1 MRLLDS
7 LDLPHDLK
15 RLAPRELDRLAQEIR
30 EEIIHTVAKTGG
42 HLASSLGAV
51 DLAIALHAVLD
62 SPRDKIIWDVGHQ
75 AYAHKIITGRRAAF
89 GSLRQYGGLSGFP
102 RRDESPHD
110 AFNTGHSSTSVSAAL
125 GMAMARDLKGEDF
138 TVVAVIGD
146 GSLTGGMA
154 FEALNHAGHVK
165 TDLIVVLNDNEMS
178 ISPNVG
184 ALASYLA
191 RIRTEPRLLKLRQDI
206 ERVLEGVPRIGKDLA
221 ESLRRLKG
229 SVKYLVVPGMLF
241 ESLGFTYLGPLDGHD
256 ISSVMRTIEDARAKG
271 GPVLVHV
278 VTKKGRGY
286 APAERDPRRFHGVG
300 RFDVASGELPKQPG
314 PPTFTQVFGETL
326 ASIAAEDD
334 RIVAITAAMPDGT
347 GLDVFARLHPDRFF
361 DVGIAEQH
369 AVTLAAGLASLGIVP
384 VAAIYS
390 TFLQRAYDQ
399 IVHDVALQ
407 GLHVVFAVDR
417 AGLVGEDGP
426 THHGAFD
433 LAYLRGVP
441 GMTLMAPA
449 DEEELVAMVRAALSM
464 DGPVA
469 VRYPKSQGFGQAAL
483 RPPQPVE
490 RGKGVLVQDGDD
502 VAIVAIGS
510 MVHPSLQAARLLE
523 REGVRAA
530 VVNARFAKP
539 LDEDLL
545 IQVTESCRRIVVVE
559 EGTPLGGFGSAVLET
574 LARRGYGEQAVA
586 VSHLALP
593 DAFVQHGSREA
604 LLAAC
609 GLTPMHI
616 ARAAQDLCGA
626 DNSASRSWRG
636 LHRSLQEQRRGSSSP
651 DVGVAK
657 WEAQT
662 TLSRE

>member
-1 MRLLDS
+1 MARLLDR

-15 RLAPRELDRLAQEIR
+15 RLSPQELEQLASEIR
-30 EEIIHTVAKTGG
+30 EEIITTVAKTGG
-42 HLASSLGAV
+42 HLAPSLGAV

-62 SPRDKIIWDVGHQ
+62 SPRDKIVWDVGHQ
-75 AYAHKIITGRRAAF
+75 AYAHKILTGRHTAF
-89 GSLRQYGGLSGFP
+89 GSLRQFGGISGFP

-110 AFNTGHSSTSVSAAL
+110 AFNTGHSSTSISAAL
-125 GMAMARDLKGEDF
+125 GIAKARDLKGEHF
-138 TVVAVIGD
+138 TVVAIIGD

-154 FEALNHAGHVK
+154 FEALNHAGHLK

-191 RIRTEPRLLKLRQDI
+191 RLRTEPRLLKLRQDI
-206 ERVLEGVPRIGKDLA
+206 ERILEGVPRIGKDLA
-221 ESLRRLKG
+221 ESVRRLKG

-241 ESLGFTYLGPLDGHD
+241 ENLGFTYLGPLDGHD
-256 ISSVMRTIEDARAKG
+256 IPSIMRTVEDARAKG
-271 GPVLVHV
+271 GPVLIHV

-286 APAERDPRRFHGVG
+286 PPAEADPRKFHGVG
-300 RFDVASGELPKQPG
+300 EFDVGSGELLRSPG
-314 PPTFTQVFGETL
+314 PPTYTQVFGETL
-326 ASIAAEDD
+326 AKLASSDP

-347 GLDVFARLHPDRFF
+347 GIDAVARLHPDRFF

-369 AVTLAAGLASLGIVP
+369 AVTLAAGLASQGFIP

-433 LAYLRGVP
+433 LAYLRSVP
-441 GMTLMAPA
+441 GMTVMAPA
-449 DEEELVAMVRAALSM
+449 DEAELVAMLSAALAM

-469 VRYPKSQGFGQAAL
+469 LRYPRAQGWGDAAL
-483 RPPQPVE
+483 RPPRPVE
-490 RGKGVLVQDGDD
+490 HGKGVLIRDGDD

-510 MVHPSLQAARLLE
+510 MVYPSLQAATLLE
-523 REGVRAA
+523 RRGINAA

-539 LDEDLL
+539 VDEDLL
-545 IQVTESCRRIVVVE
+545 SYVADRCGRMVVVE
-559 EGTPLGGFGSAVLET
+559 EGTPVGGFGSAV
-574 LARRGYGEQAVA
+574 AQMIAQRGSAEHPVA
-586 VSHLALP
+586 FRHLALP
-593 DAFVQHGSREA
+593 DAFVQHGPRET

-609 GLTPMHI
+609 GLTPTHI
-616 ARAAQDLCGA
+616 ARAAADLCECNP
-626 DNSASRSWRG
+626 DVMRM
-636 LHRSLQEQRRGSSSP
+636 RRGTPPIDSGELAA
-651 DVGVAK
+651 GV
-657 WEAQT
+657 EVT
-662 TLSRE
+662 

>member
-1 MRLLDS
+1 M
-7 LDLPHDLK
+7 DLPHDLK
-15 RLAPRELDRLAQEIR
+15 QLSPRDLDRLASEIR
-30 EEIIHTVAKTGG
+30 EEIIRTVAKTGG

-75 AYAHKIITGRRAAF
+75 AYAHKIITGRRAVF
-89 GSLRQYGGLSGFP
+89 GSLRQFGGISGFP

-125 GMAMARDLKGEDF
+125 GMAKARDLKGEDF

-146 GSLTGGMA
+146 GSLTGGMS

-206 ERVLEGVPRIGKDLA
+206 ERVLEGVPRIGRDLA

-256 ISSVMRTIEDARAKG
+256 IPSVMRTIEDARAKG

-286 APAERDPRRFHGVG
+286 APAEKDPRRFHGVG
-300 RFDVASGELPKQPG
+300 KFDAASGELPRQPG
-314 PPTFTQVFGETL
+314 PPTYTEVFGEAL
-326 ASIAAEDD
+326 ARFAADD
-334 RIVAITAAMPDGT
+334 ARIVAITAAMPDGT
-347 GLDVFARLHPDRFF
+347 GLDVFGRLHPDRFF

-369 AVTLAAGLASLGIVP
+369 AVTLAAGLASQGLVP

-433 LAYLRGVP
+433 LAYLRSVP
-441 GMTLMAPA
+441 GMTVMAPA
-449 DEEELVAMVRAALSM
+449 DEEELVAMLRAALLM

-469 VRYPKSQGFGQAAL
+469 VRYPKSQGWGHAAL
-483 RPPQPVE
+483 RPPRPVE
-490 RGKGVLVQDGDD
+490 RGRGVLVREGDD

-510 MVHPSLQAARLLE
+510 MVHPSLQAARILE
-523 REGVRAA
+523 RRGVSAA

-545 IQVTESCRRIVVVE
+545 LKVAGRCRRMVVVE
-559 EGTPLGGFGSAVLET
+559 EGTSLGGFGSGALET
-574 LARRGYGEQAVA
+574 LARRGRGGDALA
-586 VSHLALP
+586 FRHLALP
-593 DAFVQHGSREA
+593 DAFVQHGPREA
-604 LLAAC
+604 LLASC
-609 GLTPMHI
+609 GLTPAHI
-616 ARAAQDLCGA
+616 AKAAMELCAA
-626 DNSASRSWRG
+626 DTDAAWK
-636 LHRSLQEQRRGSSSP
+636 RRGSEDENRDQPSP
-651 DVGVAK
+651 GAEVAK
-657 WEAQT
+657 WQAQT
-662 TLSRE
+662 MLSRE

>member
-1 MRLLDS
+1 
-7 LDLPHDLK
+7 LK
-15 RLAPRELDRLAQEIR
+15 RLSPQELEQLASEIR
-30 EEIIHTVAKTGG
+30 EEIITTVAKTGG
-42 HLASSLGAV
+42 HLAPSLGAV

-62 SPRDKIIWDVGHQ
+62 SPRDKIVWDVGHQ
-75 AYAHKIITGRRAAF
+75 AYAHKILTGRHTVFR
-89 GSLRQYGGLSGFP
+89 SLRQFGGISGFP

-110 AFNTGHSSTSVSAAL
+110 AFNTGHSSTSISAAL
-125 GMAMARDLKGEDF
+125 GIAKARDLKGEDF

-154 FEALNHAGHVK
+154 FEALNHAGHLK

-191 RIRTEPRLLKLRQDI
+191 RLRTEPRLLKLRQDI
-206 ERVLEGVPRIGKDLA
+206 ERILEGVPRIGKDLA
-221 ESLRRLKG
+221 ESVRRLKG

-241 ESLGFTYLGPLDGHD
+241 ENLGFTYLGPLDGHD
-256 ISSVMRTIEDARAKG
+256 IQAIMRTVEDARAKG
-271 GPVLVHV
+271 GPVLIHV

-286 APAERDPRRFHGVG
+286 PPAEADPRKFHGVG
-300 RFDVASGELPKQPG
+300 EFDVASGELLRSPG
-314 PPTFTQVFGETL
+314 PPTYTQVFGETL
-326 ASIAAEDD
+326 AKLGSSDP

-347 GLDVFARLHPDRFF
+347 GLDAFARLHPDRFF

-369 AVTLAAGLASLGIVP
+369 AVTLAAGLASQGFIP

-433 LAYLRGVP
+433 IAYLRSVP
-441 GMTLMAPA
+441 GMTVMAPA
-449 DEEELVAMVRAALSM
+449 DEVELVVMFSAALRM

-469 VRYPKSQGFGQAAL
+469 LRYPRAQGWGDAAF
-483 RPPQPVE
+483 RPACPIE
-490 RGKGVLVQDGDD
+490 HGKGVLVRDGDD

-510 MVHPSLQAARLLE
+510 MVYPSLQAAALLE
-523 REGVRAA
+523 RRGISAA

-539 LDEDLL
+539 IDEELL
-545 IQVTESCRRIVVVE
+545 LYVASRCGRVVAVE
-559 EGTPLGGFGSAVLET
+559 EGTPAGGFGSAVAQVIAQHGT
-574 LARRGYGEQAVA
+574 TGQAVA
-586 VSHLALP
+586 FRHLALP
-593 DAFVQHGSREA
+593 DAFVQHGPRDT
-604 LLAAC
+604 LLAGC
-609 GLTPMHI
+609 GLTPTHI
-616 ARAAQDLCGA
+616 AKAAADLLERSPGVIRTRQGT
-626 DNSASRSWRG
+626 SAM
-636 LHRSLQEQRRGSSSP
+636 SSSELAAGAE
-651 DVGVAK
+651 V
-657 WEAQT
+657 T
-662 TLSRE
+662 R

>member
-1 MRLLDS
+1 MARLLDR

-15 RLAPRELDRLAQEIR
+15 RLSPQELEQLASEIR
-30 EEIIHTVAKTGG
+30 EEIITTVAKTGG
-42 HLASSLGAV
+42 HLAPSLGAV

-62 SPRDKIIWDVGHQ
+62 SPRDKIVWDVGHQ
-75 AYAHKIITGRRAAF
+75 AYAHKILTGRHTVF
-89 GSLRQYGGLSGFP
+89 GSLRQFGGISGFP

-110 AFNTGHSSTSVSAAL
+110 AFNTGHSSTSISAAL
-125 GMAMARDLKGEDF
+125 GIAKARDLKGEDF
-138 TVVAVIGD
+138 TVAAVIGD

-154 FEALNHAGHVK
+154 FEALNHAGHLK

-191 RIRTEPRLLKLRQDI
+191 RLRTEPRLLKLRQDI
-206 ERVLEGVPRIGKDLA
+206 ERILEGVPRIGKDLA
-221 ESLRRLKG
+221 ESVRRLKG

-241 ESLGFTYLGPLDGHD
+241 ENLGFTYLGPLDGHD
-256 ISSVMRTIEDARAKG
+256 IQAIMRTVEDARAKG
-271 GPVLVHV
+271 GPVLIHV

-286 APAERDPRRFHGVG
+286 PPAEADPRKFHGVG
-300 RFDVASGELPKQPG
+300 EFDVASGELLRSPG
-314 PPTFTQVFGETL
+314 PPTYTQVFGETL
-326 ASIAAEDD
+326 AKLGSSDP

-347 GLDVFARLHPDRFF
+347 GLDAFARLHPDRFF

-369 AVTLAAGLASLGIVP
+369 AVTLAAGLASQGFIP

-433 LAYLRGVP
+433 IAYLRSVP
-441 GMTLMAPA
+441 GMTVMAPA
-449 DEEELVAMVRAALSM
+449 DEVELVAMFSAALRM

-469 VRYPKSQGFGQAAL
+469 LRYPRAQGWGDAAF
-483 RPPQPVE
+483 RPACPIE
-490 RGKGVLVQDGDD
+490 HGKGVLVRDGDD

-510 MVHPSLQAARLLE
+510 MVYPSLQAAALLE
-523 REGVRAA
+523 RRGISAA

-539 LDEDLL
+539 IDEELL
-545 IQVTESCRRIVVVE
+545 LYVASRCGRVVAVE
-559 EGTPLGGFGSAVLET
+559 EGTPAGGFGSAVAQVIAQHGT
-574 LARRGYGEQAVA
+574 TGQAVA
-586 VSHLALP
+586 FRHLALP
-593 DAFVQHGSREA
+593 DAFVQHGPRDT
-604 LLAAC
+604 LLAGC
-609 GLTPMHI
+609 GLTPTHI
-616 ARAAQDLCGA
+616 AKAAADLLERSPGVIRTRQGT
-626 DNSASRSWRG
+626 SAM
-636 LHRSLQEQRRGSSSP
+636 GSSELAAGAE
-651 DVGVAK
+651 V
-657 WEAQT
+657 T
-662 TLSRE
+662 R

>member
-1 MRLLDS
+1 MARLLDS
-7 LDLPHDLK
+7 LDLPQDLK
-15 RLAPRELDRLAQEIR
+15 RLSPQDLDQLASEIR
-30 EEIIHTVAKTGG
+30 EEIIQTVAKTGG
-42 HLASSLGAV
+42 HLAPSLGAV

-75 AYAHKIITGRRAAF
+75 AYAHKILTGRHAVF
-89 GSLRQYGGLSGFP
+89 GSLRQFGGISGFP

-110 AFNTGHSSTSVSAAL
+110 AFNTGHSSTSISAAL
-125 GMAMARDLKGEDF
+125 GMAKARDLKGEDF

-154 FEALNHAGHVK
+154 FEALNHAGHLK

-191 RIRTEPRLLKLRQDI
+191 RLRTEPRLLKLRQDI
-206 ERVLEGVPRIGKDLA
+206 ERMLEGIPRIGKELA
-221 ESLRRLKG
+221 ESVRRLKG

-241 ESLGFTYLGPLDGHD
+241 ENLGFTYLGPLDGHD
-256 ISSVMRTIEDARAKG
+256 IPSIMRTVEDARAKG
-271 GPVLVHV
+271 GPVLIHV

-286 APAERDPRRFHGVG
+286 APAEADPRKFHGVG
-300 RFDVASGELPKQPG
+300 GFDVASGELSRSPG
-314 PPTFTQVFGETL
+314 PPTYTQVFGETVARL
-326 ASIAAEDD
+326 AAGDP

-347 GLDVFARLHPDRFF
+347 GLDIFGRLHPERFF

-369 AVTLAAGLASLGIVP
+369 AVTLAAGFASQGLIP

-433 LAYLRGVP
+433 LAYLRSVP
-441 GMTLMAPA
+441 GMTVMSPA
-449 DEEELVAMVRAALSM
+449 DEEELVAMLSAALAM

-469 VRYPKSQGFGQAAL
+469 VRYPRSQGWGQAAL
-483 RPPQPVE
+483 RPASPIE
-490 RGKGVLVQDGDD
+490 HGRGVLVRDGDD

-510 MVHPSLQAARLLE
+510 MVHPSLQAAVLLE
-523 REGVRAA
+523 RKGIRAA

-545 IQVTESCRRIVVVE
+545 FEVAGRCGRVVVVE
-559 EGTPLGGFGSAVLET
+559 EGTPVGGFGSAVAET
-574 LARRGYGEQAVA
+574 LARRGRGGHAIA
-586 VSHLALP
+586 LRHLALP

-609 GLTPMHI
+609 GLTPSHI
-616 ARAAQDLCGA
+616 ARAAVDLCEAAGTDA
-626 DNSASRSWRG
+626 TRK
-636 LHRSLQEQRRGSSSP
+636 RRSSP
-651 DVGVAK
+651 PRERNELAAGAEVTG
-657 WEAQT
+657 WQAQT
-662 TLSRE
+662 MLLRE

>member
-1 MRLLDS
+1 M
-7 LDLPHDLK
+7 
-15 RLAPRELDRLAQEIR
+15 LAAEIR
-30 EEIIHTVAKTGG
+30 EEIIHTVSKTGG
-42 HLASSLGAV
+42 HLAPSLGAV
-51 DLAIALHAVLD
+51 DLAVALHAVLD

-75 AYAHKIITGRRAAF
+75 AYAHKLLTGRRESFAT
-89 GSLRQYGGLSGFP
+89 LRQFGGVAGFP

-110 AFNTGHSSTSVSAAL
+110 AFNTGHSSTSISAAL
-125 GMAMARDLKGEDF
+125 GMAKARDLKGDDF

-165 TDLIVVLNDNEMS
+165 GDLIVVLNDNEMS

-191 RIRTEPRLLKLRQDI
+191 RLRTEPRLLKLRQDL
-206 ERVLEGVPRIGKDLA
+206 ERILEGIPRIGKDLA
-221 ESLRRLKG
+221 ESVRRLKG
-229 SVKYLVVPGMLF
+229 SLKYLVVPGMLF

-256 ISSVMRTIEDARAKG
+256 IPSVMRTVEDARAKG
-271 GPVLVHV
+271 GPVLIHV
-278 VTKKGRGY
+278 ITKKGRGY
-286 APAERDPRRFHGVG
+286 RPAEADPRKFHGVG
-300 RFDVASGELPKQPG
+300 KFDVESGELARSSG
-314 PPTFTQVFGETL
+314 PPTYTQVFGETIADL
-326 ASIAAEDD
+326 AARDP

-347 GLDVFARLHPDRFF
+347 GLDTFGRRHPDRFF

-369 AVTLAAGLASLGIVP
+369 AVTFAAGLASQGLMP

-407 GLHVVFAVDR
+407 GIHVVFAVDR

-433 LAYLRGVP
+433 LAYLRSVP
-441 GMTLMAPA
+441 GMTVMAPA
-449 DEEELVAMVRAALSM
+449 DEGELVAMLSYALAL

-469 VRYPKSQGFGQAAL
+469 VRYPRSQGLGEAAF
-483 RPPQPVE
+483 RPSKPIDL
-490 RGKGVLVQDGDD
+490 GKGVVVREGDD

-510 MVHPSLQAARLLE
+510 MVHPSLQAAEILQR
-523 REGVRAA
+523 RGVAAA

-545 IQVTESCRRIVVVE
+545 LEAAGRSGRVVVVE
-559 EGTPLGGFGSAVLET
+559 EGTAVGGFGSGVAAAF
-574 LARRGYGEQAVA
+574 ARRTGAPVA
-586 VSHLALP
+586 MRHLALP
-593 DAFVQHGSREA
+593 DSFVEHGAREV

-609 GLTPMHI
+609 GLTPHHI
-616 ARAAQDLCGA
+616 AEVAIDLCQTGRGA
-626 DNSASRSWRG
+626 PPRRAGSCRAG
-636 LHRSLQEQRRGSSSP
+636 QEN
-651 DVGVAK
+651 VAAGAEVTG
-657 WEAQT
+657 WQAQT
-662 TLSRE
+662 MLLRK

>member
-1 MRLLDS
+1 VARLLDR

-15 RLAPRELDRLAQEIR
+15 RLSPQELEQLASEIR
-30 EEIIHTVAKTGG
+30 EEIITTVAKTGG
-42 HLASSLGAV
+42 HLAPSLGAV

-62 SPRDKIIWDVGHQ
+62 SPRDKIVWDVGHQ
-75 AYAHKIITGRRAAF
+75 AYAHKILTGRHTVVR
-89 GSLRQYGGLSGFP
+89 SLRQFGGISGFP

-110 AFNTGHSSTSVSAAL
+110 AVNTGHSRTSISAAL
-125 GMAMARDLKGEDF
+125 GIAKARDLKGEDF

-154 FEALNHAGHVK
+154 FEALNHAGHLK

-191 RIRTEPRLLKLRQDI
+191 RLRTEPRLLKLRQDI
-206 ERVLEGVPRIGKDLA
+206 ERILEGVPRIGKDLA
-221 ESLRRLKG
+221 ESVRRLKG

-241 ESLGFTYLGPLDGHD
+241 ENLGFTYLGPLDGHD
-256 ISSVMRTIEDARAKG
+256 IQAIMRTVEDARAKG
-271 GPVLVHV
+271 GPVLIHV

-286 APAERDPRRFHGVG
+286 PPAEADPRKFHGVG
-300 RFDVASGELPKQPG
+300 EFDVASGELLRSPG
-314 PPTFTQVFGETL
+314 PPTYTQVFGEPL
-326 ASIAAEDD
+326 AKLGSSAP
-334 RIVAITAAMPDGT
+334 RIVAIPAAMPDGT
-347 GLDVFARLHPDRFF
+347 GLDAFARLHPDRFF

-369 AVTLAAGLASLGIVP
+369 AVTLAAGLASQGFIP

-433 LAYLRGVP
+433 IAYLRSVP
-441 GMTLMAPA
+441 GMTVMAPA
-449 DEEELVAMVRAALSM
+449 DEVELVVMFSAALRM

-469 VRYPKSQGFGQAAL
+469 LRYPRAQGWGDAAF
-483 RPPQPVE
+483 RPACPIE
-490 RGKGVLVQDGDD
+490 HGKGVLVRDGDD

-510 MVHPSLQAARLLE
+510 MVYPSLQAAALLE
-523 REGVRAA
+523 RRGISAA

-539 LDEDLL
+539 IDEELL
-545 IQVTESCRRIVVVE
+545 LYVASRCGRVVAVE
-559 EGTPLGGFGSAVLET
+559 EGTPAGGFGSAVAQVIAQHGT
-574 LARRGYGEQAVA
+574 TGQAVA
-586 VSHLALP
+586 FRHLALP
-593 DAFVQHGSREA
+593 DAFVQHGPRDT
-604 LLAAC
+604 LLAGC
-609 GLTPMHI
+609 GLTPTHI
-616 ARAAQDLCGA
+616 AKAAADLLERSPGVIRTRQGT
-626 DNSASRSWRG
+626 SAM
-636 LHRSLQEQRRGSSSP
+636 GSSELAAGAE
-651 DVGVAK
+651 V
-657 WEAQT
+657 T
-662 TLSRE
+662 R

>member
-1 MRLLDS
+1 MARLLDR

-15 RLAPRELDRLAQEIR
+15 RLSPQELEQLASEIR
-30 EEIIHTVAKTGG
+30 EEIITTVAKTGG
-42 HLASSLGAV
+42 PLAPSLGAV

-62 SPRDKIIWDVGHQ
+62 SPRDKIVWDVGHQ
-75 AYAHKIITGRRAAF
+75 AYAHKILTGRHTVFR
-89 GSLRQYGGLSGFP
+89 SLRQFGGISGFP

-110 AFNTGHSSTSVSAAL
+110 AFNTGHSSTSISAAL
-125 GMAMARDLKGEDF
+125 GIAKARDLKGEDF

-154 FEALNHAGHVK
+154 FEALNHAGHLK

-191 RIRTEPRLLKLRQDI
+191 RLRTEPRLLKLRQDI
-206 ERVLEGVPRIGKDLA
+206 ERILEGVPRIGKDLA
-221 ESLRRLKG
+221 ESVRRLKG

-241 ESLGFTYLGPLDGHD
+241 ENLGFTYLGPLDGHD
-256 ISSVMRTIEDARAKG
+256 IQAIMRTVEDARAKG
-271 GPVLVHV
+271 GPVLIHV

-286 APAERDPRRFHGVG
+286 PPAEADPRKFHGVG
-300 RFDVASGELPKQPG
+300 EFDVASGELLRSPG
-314 PPTFTQVFGETL
+314 PPTYTQVFGETL
-326 ASIAAEDD
+326 AKLGSSDP

-347 GLDVFARLHPDRFF
+347 GLDAFARLHPDRFF

-369 AVTLAAGLASLGIVP
+369 AVTLAAGLASQGFIP

-433 LAYLRGVP
+433 IAYLRSVP
-441 GMTLMAPA
+441 GMTVMAPA
-449 DEEELVAMVRAALSM
+449 DEVELVVMFSAALRM

-469 VRYPKSQGFGQAAL
+469 LRYPRAQGWGDAAF
-483 RPPQPVE
+483 RPACPIE
-490 RGKGVLVQDGDD
+490 HGKGVLVRDGDD

-510 MVHPSLQAARLLE
+510 MVYPSLQAAALLE
-523 REGVRAA
+523 RRGISAA

-539 LDEDLL
+539 IDEELL
-545 IQVTESCRRIVVVE
+545 LYVASRCGRVVAVE
-559 EGTPLGGFGSAVLET
+559 EGTPAGGFGSAVAQVIAQHGT
-574 LARRGYGEQAVA
+574 TGQAVA
-586 VSHLALP
+586 FRHLALP
-593 DAFVQHGSREA
+593 DAFVQHGPRDT
-604 LLAAC
+604 LLAGC
-609 GLTPMHI
+609 GLTPTHI
-616 ARAAQDLCGA
+616 AKAAADLLERSPGVIRTRQGT
-626 DNSASRSWRG
+626 SAM
-636 LHRSLQEQRRGSSSP
+636 GSSELAAGAE
-651 DVGVAK
+651 V
-657 WEAQT
+657 T
-662 TLSRE
+662 R

>member
-1 MRLLDS
+1 MARLLDR

-15 RLAPRELDRLAQEIR
+15 RLSPQELEQLASEIR
-30 EEIIHTVAKTGG
+30 EEIITTVAKTGG
-42 HLASSLGAV
+42 HLAPSLGAV

-62 SPRDKIIWDVGHQ
+62 SPRDKIVWDVGHQ
-75 AYAHKIITGRRAAF
+75 AYAHKILTGRHTVF
-89 GSLRQYGGLSGFP
+89 GSLRQFGGISGFP

-110 AFNTGHSSTSVSAAL
+110 AFNTGHSSTSISAAL
-125 GMAMARDLKGEDF
+125 GIAKARDLKGEDF

-154 FEALNHAGHVK
+154 FEALNHAGHLK

-191 RIRTEPRLLKLRQDI
+191 RLRTEPRLLKLRQDI
-206 ERVLEGVPRIGKDLA
+206 ERILEGVPRIGKDLA
-221 ESLRRLKG
+221 ESVRRLKG

-241 ESLGFTYLGPLDGHD
+241 ENLGFTYLGPLDGHD
-256 ISSVMRTIEDARAKG
+256 IQAIMRTVEDARAKG
-271 GPVLVHV
+271 GPVLIHV

-286 APAERDPRRFHGVG
+286 PPAEADPRKFHGVG
-300 RFDVASGELPKQPG
+300 EFDVASGELLRSPG
-314 PPTFTQVFGETL
+314 PPTYTQVFGETL
-326 ASIAAEDD
+326 AKLGSSDP

-347 GLDVFARLHPDRFF
+347 GLDAFARLHPDRFF

-369 AVTLAAGLASLGIVP
+369 AVTLAAGLASQGFIP

-433 LAYLRGVP
+433 IAYLRSVP
-441 GMTLMAPA
+441 GMTVMAPA
-449 DEEELVAMVRAALSM
+449 DEVELVAMFSAALRM

-469 VRYPKSQGFGQAAL
+469 LRYPRAQGWGDAAF
-483 RPPQPVE
+483 RPACPIE
-490 RGKGVLVQDGDD
+490 HGKGVLVRDGDD

-510 MVHPSLQAARLLE
+510 MVYPSLQAAALLE
-523 REGVRAA
+523 RRGISAA

-539 LDEDLL
+539 IDEELL
-545 IQVTESCRRIVVVE
+545 LYVASRCGRVVAVE
-559 EGTPLGGFGSAVLET
+559 EGTPAGGFGSAVAQVIAQHGT
-574 LARRGYGEQAVA
+574 TGQAVA
-586 VSHLALP
+586 FRHLALP
-593 DAFVQHGSREA
+593 DAFVQHGPRDT
-604 LLAAC
+604 LLAGC
-609 GLTPMHI
+609 GLTPTHI
-616 ARAAQDLCGA
+616 AKAAADLLERSPGVIRTRQGT
-626 DNSASRSWRG
+626 SAM
-636 LHRSLQEQRRGSSSP
+636 GSSELAAGAE
-651 DVGVAK
+651 V
-657 WEAQT
+657 T
-662 TLSRE
+662 R

>member
-1 MRLLDS
+1 MARLLDR

-15 RLAPRELDRLAQEIR
+15 RLSPQELEQLASEIR
-30 EEIIHTVAKTGG
+30 EEIITTVAKTGG
-42 HLASSLGAV
+42 HLAPSLGAV

-62 SPRDKIIWDVGHQ
+62 SPRDKIVWDVGHQ
-75 AYAHKIITGRRAAF
+75 AYAHKILTGRHTVFR
-89 GSLRQYGGLSGFP
+89 SLRQFGGISGFP

-110 AFNTGHSSTSVSAAL
+110 AFNTGHSSTSISAAL
-125 GMAMARDLKGEDF
+125 GIAKARDLKGEDF

-154 FEALNHAGHVK
+154 FEALNHAGHLK

-191 RIRTEPRLLKLRQDI
+191 RLRTEPRLLKLRQDI
-206 ERVLEGVPRIGKDLA
+206 ERILEGVPRIGKDLA
-221 ESLRRLKG
+221 ESVRRLKG

-241 ESLGFTYLGPLDGHD
+241 ENLGFTYLGPLDGHD
-256 ISSVMRTIEDARAKG
+256 IQAIMRTVEDARAKG
-271 GPVLVHV
+271 GPVLIHV

-286 APAERDPRRFHGVG
+286 PPAEADPRKFHGVG
-300 RFDVASGELPKQPG
+300 EFDVASGELLRSPG
-314 PPTFTQVFGETL
+314 PPTYTQVFGETL
-326 ASIAAEDD
+326 AKLGSSDP

-347 GLDVFARLHPDRFF
+347 GLDAFARLHPDRFF

-369 AVTLAAGLASLGIVP
+369 AVTLAAGLASQGFIP

-433 LAYLRGVP
+433 IAYLRSVP
-441 GMTLMAPA
+441 GMTVMAPA
-449 DEEELVAMVRAALSM
+449 DEVELVVMFSAALRM

-469 VRYPKSQGFGQAAL
+469 LRYPRAQGWGDAAF
-483 RPPQPVE
+483 RPACPIE
-490 RGKGVLVQDGDD
+490 HGKGVLVRDGDD

-510 MVHPSLQAARLLE
+510 MVYPSLQAAALLE
-523 REGVRAA
+523 RRGISAA

-539 LDEDLL
+539 IDEELL
-545 IQVTESCRRIVVVE
+545 LYVASRCGRVVAVE
-559 EGTPLGGFGSAVLET
+559 EGTPAGGFGSAVAQVIAQHGT
-574 LARRGYGEQAVA
+574 TGQAVA
-586 VSHLALP
+586 FRHLALP
-593 DAFVQHGSREA
+593 DAFVQHGPRDT
-604 LLAAC
+604 LLAGC
-609 GLTPMHI
+609 GLTPTHI
-616 ARAAQDLCGA
+616 AKAAADLLERSPGVIRTRQGT
-626 DNSASRSWRG
+626 SAM
-636 LHRSLQEQRRGSSSP
+636 SSSELAAGAE
-651 DVGVAK
+651 V
-657 WEAQT
+657 T
-662 TLSRE
+662 R